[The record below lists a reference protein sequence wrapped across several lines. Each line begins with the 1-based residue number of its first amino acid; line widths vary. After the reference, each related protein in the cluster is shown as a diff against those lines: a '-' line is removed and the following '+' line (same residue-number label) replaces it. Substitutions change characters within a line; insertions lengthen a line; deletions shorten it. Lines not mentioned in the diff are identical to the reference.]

1 MAPNF
6 CFHIKKIK
14 PFYWIVEK
22 YKIIVILRSICNSD
36 KLSTVFTP
44 AANHPNT
51 AVFKTQPWL
60 KPIKYDFRILHW
72 YNIDGFDYNCS
83 S

>member
-1 MAPNF
+1 MN
-6 CFHIKKIK
+6 CGKVQNNCHIVDL
-14 PFYWIVEK
+14 YVT
-22 YKIIVILRSICNSD
+22 D

-51 AVFKTQPWL
+51 AVVKTQPWH